1 MKQVKE
7 GAMGGNM
14 PGKEGHRATGKSN
27 HPEAS
32 LRSGNL
38 PKAVAVPNSLG
49 LKQSPHEEAPSGESN
64 HETRR
69 FGNKPS
75 AEKVQSH
82 AKHNHETLKRARML
96 NVRSEKGG
104 AEKNGGY

>member
-7 GAMGGNM
+7 GAQGGNM

-27 HPEAS
+27 HPEAT
-32 LRSGNL
+32 LRNGSKPSGN
-38 PKAVAVPNSLG
+38 SLAAFG

-75 AEKVQSH
+75 AEKVKPVSH
-82 AKHNHETLKRARML
+82 DKATLSRARML

-104 AEKNGGY
+104 AEKGGGW